1 MFILLM
7 YIASCAVYDL
17 GSVCL
22 FQTGLYNNA
31 KISVFACTYRIMVG
45 IQSV

>member
-17 GSVCL
+17 GSACL
-22 FQTGLYNNA
+22 SQTGLYNNA
-31 KISVFACTYRIMVG
+31 KISVFACTYRIIVVT
-45 IQSV
+45 QSV